1 MMRRFRQSLGI
12 FAMACWLTANS
23 NTAHWVWLP
32 DISQAKAAIVV
43 EELKRRDQQL
53 LSQFAFQVLVY
64 AESPQNPVPKS
75 YDWEQILHSSLSRYK
90 LTATRHSVVMIN
102 ELLEYTWHDPNR
114 ITEYTT
120 LRVDGKTPH
129 LFLEDLLYGLKTSTF
144 YAERQR
150 RVNIY
155 FGTDGRIRER
165 KFHSHQLTLYSP
177 SLAGRRGYMPFMLE
191 DTVLMCSGRGFSYA
205 ELAPVALSTR
215 PDGLWE
221 LRAKG
226 YYPNYPFFPDPSDR
240 SEWAYDEWRLVIE
253 PETYLVREAYWGG
266 RLVVRTEGKRGN
278 QISVAAVGYRSFDL
292 FRLTVSFE
300 AVESVFREDWY
311 REVVDRVHLRDVEW
325 AYVEDYRFTENAPI
339 TYTYKKQP

>member
-23 NTAHWVWLP
+23 NTAHLVWLP

-75 YDWEQILHSSLSRYK
+75 YDWEQISHSSLSRYK
-90 LTATRHSVVMIN
+90 LTATRHSVVMIK
-102 ELLEYTWHDPNR
+102 ELLEYTWHDPDL
-114 ITEYTT
+114 ITKYTT
-120 LRVDGKTPH
+120 LRVDGETPH
-129 LFLEDLLYGLKTSTF
+129 IFLGDLLYGLKTSTL
-144 YAERQR
+144 YAERER
-150 RVNIY
+150 RVLIY

-191 DTVLMCSGRGFSYA
+191 DTVLVCSGRGFSYA

-325 AYVEDYRFTENAPI
+325 AYVEDYRFTEDAPI